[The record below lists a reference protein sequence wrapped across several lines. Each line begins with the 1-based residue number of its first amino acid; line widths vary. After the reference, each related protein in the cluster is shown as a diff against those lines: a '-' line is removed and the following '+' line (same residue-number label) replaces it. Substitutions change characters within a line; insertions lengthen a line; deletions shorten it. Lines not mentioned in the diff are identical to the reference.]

1 MRIFSR
7 RPNEALVTHDEIK
20 ITVIKIRDDTVSIGV
35 RAPKQLP
42 VFRSERH
49 LQAGD
54 TSHEPPRSVFDSDTE

>member
-20 ITVIKIRDDTVSIGV
+20 ISVIKIRGDTVSLSV
-35 RAPKQLP
+35 RAPKELP
-42 VFRSERH
+42 VFLSERH
-49 LQAGD
+49 LPTGD